1 MDARGVRLKA
11 SADRNRGGR
20 IEKIMRNTAEDGYV
34 ELHARSAFSFLRAAS
49 LPNALAERA
58 AGIGLSSLA
67 LVDRDGFYGS
77 PRFWQ
82 AAEQAGVRAIYGCEL
97 TMEDGSVL
105 PLLVRDSTG
114 YQNLC
119 RLLSRS
125 KLRAPKGESVIFW
138 HELEEIADGVVCL
151 TGDEEGQLIGA
162 LLRQDFAQA
171 ESALRRLISF
181 FGVNNVYV
189 EVQRHLRRGE
199 RWLNARLIELAR
211 ATGADLLASNGVLYA
226 EPDGR
231 RIVDVFTCA
240 RHHTHLDAAGATL
253 AVNGERHLKSAG
265 QMQALF
271 ADLPEAVANT
281 VRLAERLEFAFP
293 ALGYEFPSYD
303 APDGKPA
310 AIFLREMTF
319 EGARH
324 RYRTRLNGQVRAQ
337 LERELK
343 LITELGFEG
352 YFLMVWDIVRFCKE
366 NGILVQGRGS
376 AANSAVCYCLEITA
390 VDPIESK
397 LLFERF
403 LNENRGSSG
412 GRKAWP
418 DIDLD
423 LPSGERRESVIQEM
437 YRRCGRNG
445 VAMTANVITLRGRS
459 TMREIGKALNLPTDV
474 LDRFSSLFHSGDFP
488 HTIQLQDQF
497 QQSGLDRTHPR
508 AGACVELFQA
518 VRGLPR
524 HLGQHSGGMVFC
536 KNRLDS
542 VVPLEN
548 SSMPGRSV
556 IQWDKDDCEELG
568 IVKVD
573 LLGLGM
579 MSVIQDTLEVC
590 SARGRGIDLAHL
602 PKDDAATFEAM
613 RRSDTI
619 GVFQI
624 ESRAQMATLARLQ
637 PRCFYDVVVE
647 VAVVRPGPIEGGLMH
662 PYLARRAKLEPVTYL
677 DERLKPILE
686 RTLGICLFQ
695 EQMMGIA
702 MTLAGFSGAEVDEL
716 RRALNYKRDLTR
728 LERIQVKL
736 RTALQEEGVSPAG
749 VEEIVRMS
757 QSFALYGFPES
768 HAISFGLLAYASTYL
783 KVHRAAE
790 FTAALLNNQPM
801 GFYSPPTLIRD
812 ARQHGL
818 KIRPV
823 CVQRSEWLCTVEADD
838 VLRVGFNQVQGIRQE
853 HAETLTQQR
862 AARPFR
868 SLDDLRERTLMPKSG
883 LRALARLGALND
895 LCGGHRR
902 AALWAVERNLPQEE
916 NLCFCFDPQPEA
928 AAPLRPMNPVERM
941 QADYRTQ
948 RLTTGPHPMRLMRD
962 QLPEIWKADE
972 IASAAHGEEIT
983 IAGVVICRQRPGTA
997 KGFVFISLEDESGV
1011 ANAVVPPDLF
1021 ERARLTIT
1029 QERFLQITGIAQ
1041 TRQGL
1046 PLVRAERIE
1055 RLACPLSTGLS
1066 SHDFH

>member
-1 MDARGVRLKA
+1 MGKTVR
-11 SADRNRGGR
+11 
-20 IEKIMRNTAEDGYV
+20 DGYV

-49 LPNALAERA
+49 LPNALAARA
-58 AGIGLSSLA
+58 AEVGLASLA
-67 LVDRDGFYGS
+67 LLDRDGFYGS

-82 AAEQAGVRAIYGCEL
+82 AAERSGVRAIYGCEL

-105 PLLVRDSTG
+105 PVLVRDADG
-114 YQNLC
+114 YQSLC
-119 RLLSRS
+119 RLLTRS
-125 KLRAPKGESVIFW
+125 KLRAPKGKSVVFW
-138 HELEEIADGVVCL
+138 EELPEIAAGTVCL
-151 TGDEEGQLIGA
+151 TGDEEGPVAGA
-162 LLRQDFAQA
+162 LLRRDLAGA
-171 ESALRRLISF
+171 EAALRRLVSF

-189 EVQRHLRRGE
+189 EVQRHFQRSE
-199 RWLNARLIELAR
+199 RWLGARLVELAH
-211 ATGADLLASNGVLYA
+211 ATGTGLLATNGVLYA

-231 RIVDVFTCA
+231 RVVDAFACT
-240 RHHTHLDAAGATL
+240 RLHTHLDAAGAAL
-253 AVNGERHLKSAG
+253 AINSERQLKSPA
-265 QMQALF
+265 QMQTLF
-271 ADLPEAVANT
+271 ADLPEAIANT
-281 VRLAERLEFAFP
+281 TRLAERLEFAFP
-293 ALGYEFPSYD
+293 LLGYEFPGYI

-310 AIFLREMTF
+310 AVFLREMTF
-319 EGARH
+319 DGARH
-324 RYRTRLNGQVRAQ
+324 RYGDRLDAAVRGQ

-343 LITELGFEG
+343 LIGELGFEG

-366 NGILVQGRGS
+366 HGILVQGRGS

-390 VDPIESK
+390 VDPIASK

-403 LNENRGSSG
+403 LNENRGMAG

-423 LPSGERRESVIQEM
+423 LPSGERRERVIQEM

-445 VAMTANVITLRGRS
+445 VGMTANVITLRGKS
-459 TMREIGKALNLPTDV
+459 TMREICKALNLPTDV

-488 HTIQLQDQF
+488 HTLELEEQF
-497 QQSGLDRTHPR
+497 RQSGLDRAHPR
-508 AGACVELFQA
+508 ARSCVELFQA
-518 VRGLPR
+518 MRGLPR

-536 KNRLDS
+536 QNRLDS

-579 MSVIQDTLEVC
+579 MAVIQDTLEVC
-590 SARGRGIDLAHL
+590 SARDRGIDLAHL
-602 PKDDAATFEAM
+602 PKDDAATFDAM
-613 RRSDTI
+613 CRSDTI

-818 KIRPV
+818 RIRPV
-823 CVQRSEWLCTVEADD
+823 CVQHSDWLCTVEADD

-853 HAETLTQQR
+853 HAATLTQQR
-862 AARPFR
+862 TARPFR
-868 SLDDLRERTLMPKSG
+868 SLDDLRERTRMPKTE

-902 AALWAVERNLPQEE
+902 TALWAVERNLPQEE
-916 NLCFCFDPQPEA
+916 NLCFCFDPLPEA
-928 AAPLRPMNPVERM
+928 EAPLRPMNPVERM

-948 RLTTGPHPMRLMRD
+948 RLTTGSHPMRLMRD

-972 IASAAHGEEIT
+972 IASARHGEEIT

-1029 QERFLQITGIAQ
+1029 QERFLRITGIAQ

-1046 PLVRAERIE
+1046 PLVLAERIE
-1055 RLACPLSTGLS
+1055 RLACPLSTGVA

>member
-1 MDARGVRLKA
+1 MGKPARD
-11 SADRNRGGR
+11 S
-20 IEKIMRNTAEDGYV
+20 YV

-49 LPNALAERA
+49 LPHSLAARA
-58 AGIGLSSLA
+58 AEVDLASLA
-67 LVDRDGFYGS
+67 LLDRDGFYGS

-82 AAEQAGVRAIYGCEL
+82 AAERAGVRAINGCEL

-105 PLLVRDSTG
+105 PVLVRDASG
-114 YQNLC
+114 YQSLC
-119 RLLSRS
+119 RLLTRS
-125 KLRAPKGESVIFW
+125 KLRAPKGKSVILW
-138 HELEEIADGVVCL
+138 EELPEIAAGTVCL
-151 TGDEEGQLIGA
+151 TGDEEGPVVAA
-162 LLRQDFAQA
+162 LLRRDFAGA
-171 ESALRRLISF
+171 ETALRRLVSF
-181 FGVNNVYV
+181 FGVNDVYV
-189 EVQRHLRRGE
+189 EVQRHFQRGE
-199 RWLNARLIELAR
+199 RWLNARLVELAR
-211 ATGADLLASNGVLYA
+211 MVGTGLLATNGVLYA

-231 RIVDVFTCA
+231 RIVDVFACA
-240 RHHTHLDAAGATL
+240 RLHTHLDAAGVAL
-253 AVNGERHLKSAG
+253 AVNGERHLKSPA

-271 ADLPEAVANT
+271 SDLPEAIANT
-281 VRLAERLEFAFP
+281 TRLAERLEFAFP
-293 ALGYEFPSYD
+293 SLGYEFPGYT

-310 AIFLREMTF
+310 EVFLREMTF
-319 EGARH
+319 QGARH
-324 RYRTRLNGQVRAQ
+324 RYGDRLNAQVRGQ

-343 LITELGFEG
+343 LIGELGFEG
-352 YFLMVWDIVRFCKE
+352 YFLMVWDIVRFCQE
-366 NGILVQGRGS
+366 HDILVQGRGS

-390 VDPIESK
+390 VDPIASK

-403 LNENRGSSG
+403 LNENRGVAG
-412 GRKAWP
+412 GRKSWP

-423 LPSGERRESVIQEM
+423 LPSGERREKVIQEM

-445 VAMTANVITLRGRS
+445 VGMTANVITLRGKS
-459 TMREIGKALNLPTDV
+459 TMREIGKALSLPTDV

-488 HTIQLQDQF
+488 HTLELEDQF
-497 QQSGLDRTHPR
+497 RQSGLDQAHPR
-508 AGACVELFQA
+508 ARACVELFQA

-536 KNRLDS
+536 QNRLDS

-579 MSVIQDTLEVC
+579 MAVIQDTLEVC
-590 SARGRGIDLAHL
+590 GARGRGVDLAHL
-602 PKDDAATFEAM
+602 PKDDAATFDAM
-613 RRSDTI
+613 CRSDTI

-624 ESRAQMATLARLQ
+624 ESRAQMATLARLH
-637 PRCFYDVVVE
+637 PRSFYDVVVE

-677 DERLKPILE
+677 DERLRPILE

-728 LERIQVKL
+728 LERIQAKL
-736 RTALQEEGVSPAG
+736 RAALQKEGVSPAG
-749 VEEIVRMS
+749 VEEIVKMS

-783 KVHRAAE
+783 KVHRLPE

-801 GFYSPPTLIRD
+801 GFYGPPTLIRD

-818 KIRPV
+818 RVRPV
-823 CVQRSEWLCTVEADD
+823 CVQRSDWLCTVEADD
-838 VLRVGFNQVQGIRQE
+838 ILRLGFNQVQGIRQE
-853 HAETLTQQR
+853 HAAILTRQR
-862 AARPFR
+862 AVRPFH
-868 SLDDLRERTLMPKSG
+868 SLDDLRERTWMPKAE
-883 LRALARLGALND
+883 LRALARLGALNE

-902 AALWAVERNLPQEE
+902 AALWAVEKEARQEE
-916 NLCFCFDPQPEA
+916 NLCFQFDLVPEA
-928 AAPLRPMNPVERM
+928 AAPLRPMDPIERM

-948 RLTTGPHPMRLMRD
+948 RLTTGPHPMRLIRD

-972 IASAAHGEEIT
+972 IASAVHGEEIT

-997 KGFVFISLEDESGV
+997 KGFMFISLEDESGV

-1029 QERFLQITGIAQ
+1029 QERFLQITGIVQ

-1055 RLACPLSTGLS
+1055 RLACPLSAGLS

>member
-1 MDARGVRLKA
+1 
-11 SADRNRGGR
+11 
-20 IEKIMRNTAEDGYV
+20 MRNTAKDGYV

-67 LVDRDGFYGS
+67 LLDRDGFYGS

-105 PLLVRDSTG
+105 PLLVRDATG
-114 YQNLC
+114 YQTLC

-138 HELEEIADGVVCL
+138 HELEEISDGVVCL
-151 TGDEEGQLIGA
+151 TGDEEGPLIGA
-162 LLRQDFAQA
+162 LLRRDFAQA
-171 ESALRRLISF
+171 ESTLRRLISF

-211 ATGADLLASNGVLYA
+211 ATGASLLATNGVLYA

-240 RHHTHLDAAGATL
+240 RHHTHLDAAGTTL
-253 AVNGERHLKSAG
+253 AVNGERHLKSAA
-265 QMQALF
+265 QMQVLF
-271 ADLPEAVANT
+271 ADLPEAIANT
-281 VRLAERLEFAFP
+281 ARLAERLDFAFP
-293 ALGYEFPSYD
+293 SLGYEFPSYD

-324 RYRTRLNGQVRAQ
+324 RYGTGLNGQVRAQ

-343 LITELGFEG
+343 LIVQLGFEG

-366 NGILVQGRGS
+366 NDILVQGRGS

-423 LPSGERRESVIQEM
+423 LPSGERRERVIQEM

-497 QQSGLDRTHPR
+497 QQSGLDRAHPR
-508 AGACVELFQA
+508 AGACVELFQ
-518 VRGLPR
+518 VMRGLPR

-536 KNRLDS
+536 QNRLDS

-579 MSVIQDTLEVC
+579 MAVIQDTLEVC
-590 SARGRGIDLAHL
+590 SNRGRAIDLPHL

-613 RRSDTI
+613 CRSDTI

-728 LERIQVKL
+728 LERIQAKL
-736 RTALQEEGVSPAG
+736 RTALQKEGVSPAG
-749 VEEIVRMS
+749 VEEIVKMS

-823 CVQRSEWLCTVEADD
+823 CVQHSDWLCTVEADD

-853 HAETLTQQR
+853 HAATLTQQR
-862 AARPFR
+862 AARPYH
-868 SLDDLRERTLMPKSG
+868 SLDDLRERTRMPKSG
-883 LRALARLGALND
+883 LRALARLGALNE

-902 AALWAVERNLPQEE
+902 AALWAVEKEARQEE
-916 NLCFCFDPQPEA
+916 NLCFHFDPVPEA
-928 AAPLRPMNPVERM
+928 DAPLRPMDPVEWM

-962 QLPEIWKADE
+962 QLPEVWKADE
-972 IASAAHGEEIT
+972 IASAGHGEEIT